1 MSKIIIPQ
9 SNPNDE
15 FVFITEWKFKNNDY
29 IKKGDHILSIET
41 SKVVEEIHAEVDGY
55 LEQLFEIN
63 TKVKVGTEVATINPH
78 KKDLRETNENKSG
91 DKIFTKKAEILIKQ
105 HSININSIKE
115 LSNSS
120 IIRESDILKHL
131 ANKKSESKNQKN
143 QKKLDQLII
152 LNKNNESYHAAI
164 YLEDKGLIDLTLL
177 GAKITNL
184 KDYNFADC
192 KCNFFKITIQKKDKA
207 IKFFE
212 EPNLLTEKI
221 IKKEKS
227 SRGWFK
233 KVESADYILNFRN
246 KRSKDSD
253 DMNCIEWLVYG
264 LELGGLKIPE
274 NILTAS
280 LLKKWARENLQE
292 IQYNENLEYFQKHY

>member
-1 MSKIIIPQ
+1 MNKIIIPQ

-63 TKVKVGTEVATINPH
+63 TKVKVGTEVAIINFQ

-105 HSININSIKE
+105 HSINISSIKE
-115 LSNSS
+115 LNNNS

-131 ANKKSESKNQKN
+131 ANKQSESKNQK
-143 QKKLDQLII
+143 KEEKLDQLII
-152 LNKNNESYHAAI
+152 LNKNNESYHAA
-164 YLEDKGLIDLTLL
+164 LFFEDKGLIDLTLL

-264 LELGGLKIPE
+264 LELGGQKIPE
-274 NILTAS
+274 NILTAN

-292 IQYNENLEYFQKHY
+292 IQYNENLDYFQKYY